1 MMRWQM
7 KLRAFAKHMRMAN
20 WHLSTPGRSTMSFQL
35 NTPWYRLE
43 GLNLLTE
50 VRDLLVRALLE
61 EKKKGRCSQAK
72 IAEVLGV
79 HRSVVHNQ
87 LVGAAD
93 IHVTRVG
100 EIAAILGR
108 DVEIRITGN
117 PADEVGRNLR
127 PLESQGG
134 SAPRNP
140 MKFPSYGERI
150 STDNTLGSRVVEGA
164 L

>member
-1 MMRWQM
+1 
-7 KLRAFAKHMRMAN
+7 
-20 WHLSTPGRSTMSFQL
+20 MSFQL

-61 EKKKGRCSQAK
+61 EKKKGRCSQSK

-108 DVEIRITGN
+108 DVEFRITGN
-117 PADEVGRNLR
+117 AADEVGRNLR
-127 PLESQGG
+127 IVEPQG
-134 SAPRNP
+134 SSVPPNP
-140 MKFPSYGERI
+140 IKFPPSNGGIFSEN
-150 STDNTLGSRVVEGA
+150 SLGSKTLGGP